1 MEDEFSAERV
11 TLQVLLHLERRR
23 AALVHDEDKVQAA
36 VAEALVPVRR
46 SYEEAELPPAY
57 LVGLEEEVQAAVPA
71 AWRVVALP
79 FTENERRDFGLW
91 RGGDPV
97 ARITY
102 VFLGLLLGGLCVALP
117 FIPIW
122 EKWFPFALAFGA
134 YWLPSL
140 QVAWHRRRYAGAL
153 GAIAV
158 RLGSA
163 QAALDGRIRTED
175 LLLPELPES
184 PESPELPVSPEHRIA
199 QGQGPNPGQDP
210 DQGEPRG

>member
-11 TLQVLLHLERRR
+11 TVQVLQHLERRR
-23 AALVHDEDKVQAA
+23 AAIVYDEDKVQAA
-36 VAEALVPVRR
+36 VAEALTPVRQ

-57 LVGLEEEVQAAVPA
+57 LAGLEEEVRAAVPA
-71 AWRVVALP
+71 AWRAVAVP
-79 FTENERRDFGLW
+79 FTEQERSDFGLW

-102 VFLGLLLGGLCVALP
+102 VFLGLLIGGVCVALP

-134 YWLPSL
+134 YWLPTL

-158 RLGSA
+158 RLSGA

-175 LLLPELPES
+175 LLLPE
-184 PESPELPVSPEHRIA
+184 HRTE
-199 QGQGPNPGQDP
+199 QEQGPSPSHPDRPDRQDQGPG
-210 DQGEPRG
+210 QGEPRG

>member
-11 TLQVLLHLERRR
+11 TLQVLQHLERRR
-23 AALVHDEDKVQAA
+23 AAIVHDEDKVQAA
-36 VAEALVPVRR
+36 VADALVPVRR

-57 LVGLEEEVQAAVPA
+57 LTGLEEEVRAAVPA
-71 AWRVVALP
+71 AWHAVAAP
-79 FTENERRDFGLW
+79 YTELERRDFGLW

-102 VFLGLLLGGLCVALP
+102 VFLGLLLGGICVALP

-122 EKWFPFALAFGA
+122 EKWFPFALAFAA
-134 YWLPSL
+134 YWLPTL
-140 QVAWHRRRYAGAL
+140 QMAWHRRRYAGAL

-158 RLGSA
+158 RLGGA
-163 QAALDGRIRTED
+163 QAALDSRIRTED
-175 LLLPELPES
+175 LLLPEHRTAQDQS
-184 PESPELPVSPEHRIA
+184 PSLNPP
-199 QGQGPNPGQDP
+199 GQGR